1 MAEAIVFGM
10 AENILSDLSS
20 RVVQGVALAVGV
32 KQELKKLEQTLATIS
47 AVLMDADEQQ
57 LINNHELKHW
67 VKKIK
72 DVCYKADDVLDDFAT
87 KALRRDLKIRG
98 STFKKVRNFAYSIK
112 SVSFHFKMSRRIKE
126 IRQSLDEIA
135 ADKSKYHLTRKP
147 DVDMGTK
154 NRLREQTHSFVAELE
169 VFERVNDKNAI
180 VKLLSNGD
188 KQVVAIIGMGGL
200 GKTMLAQL
208 VYRDKIVDSVFD
220 MKMWVGV
227 YQDFDVKNILEKII
241 KSATNNECP
250 DLEMEQLR
258 SRLEG
263 LVKGKKLLLV
273 LDDVWNE
280 DSEKWDKLKFVMSIC
295 AGGSKV
301 VITTRNAKV
310 ASVMGAEPYSLK
322 ELSSDDCWNVFE
334 QRAFARGEGQPDADI
349 VVIGKEIVGRC
360 RGVPLA
366 AKTLGSLM
374 RLKTTRREWEIVRD
388 SDVWRLPQNENSI
401 MPALR
406 LSYNH
411 LPIYLKQCFAYLA
424 SFKVD
429 SLYEKNDLMQ
439 SWIAHGFVRLS
450 SGDRSS
456 LEDVGNEYV
465 KELLWRSLIQEPVYD
480 NCGNLISFKV
490 HALVHNLAKDVLG
503 TKFIFLGGHQSSQT
517 G

>member
-10 AENILSDLSS
+10 AENLLSDLSS
-20 RVVQGVALAVGV
+20 HVVQGVASAVGV
-32 KQELKKLEQTLATIS
+32 KQEPKKLERTLATIN
-47 AVLMDADEQQ
+47 AVLKDADEQQ
-57 LINNHELKHW
+57 LINNHELKDC

-72 DVCYKADDVLDDFAT
+72 DACYEADDVLDDFAT
-87 KALRRDLKIRG
+87 EALRRDLRIRG

-112 SVSFHFKMSRRIKE
+112 FVSFRFKMSRRIKQ
-126 IRQSLDEIA
+126 ITQSLDEIA
-135 ADKSKYHLTRKP
+135 ADKSKYHLTKKP
-147 DVDMGTK
+147 AVDMGTK
-154 NRLREQTHSFVAELE
+154 NRLREQTHSFVDESK
-169 VFERVNDKNAI
+169 VFGRVDDKNAI

-200 GKTMLAQL
+200 GKTTLARL
-208 VYRDKIVDSVFD
+208 VYNDKIVDSVFD

-241 KSATNNECP
+241 KSATKNECP

-258 SRLEG
+258 SRFEG

-280 DSEKWDKLKFVMSIC
+280 DSEKWDKLKSVMSSC
-295 AGGSKV
+295 ASGSKV
-301 VITTRNAKV
+301 VITTRNRKV
-310 ASVMGAEPYSLK
+310 ASVMKAEPYSLK
-322 ELSSDDCWNVFE
+322 ELSSNECWNVFE
-334 QRAFARGEGQPDADI
+334 QRAFARGEEQPDADI
-349 VVIGKEIVGRC
+349 VVIGKEIVDRC
-360 RGVPLA
+360 RGMPLA
-366 AKTLGSLM
+366 AKTLGCLI
-374 RLKTTRREWEIVRD
+374 RLKTTRHQWEIVRD
-388 SDVWRLPQNENSI
+388 SDVWRLPQNDNSI

-411 LPIYLKQCFAYLA
+411 LPVYLKQCFAYLA

-429 SLYEKNDLMQ
+429 SLYGKNDLLR

-456 LEDVGNEYV
+456 LEDAGNEYV

-490 HALVHNLAKDVLG
+490 HALIHSLATDVLG
-503 TKFIFLGGHQSSQT
+503 TEFIFF
-517 G
+517 